1 MLIRETSIL
10 ITLLDKHLY
19 KISRGRIIRKK
30 PLITV
35 SEESLRVTL
44 IQNSLLSYRETSDG

>member
-1 MLIRETSIL
+1 MLIRENSIL